1 MFHNQ
6 SIKKGSNKVPL
17 RKAINM
23 ASGLFLGSGEGGLR
37 KNPLRDA
44 ELRRSRM
51 YQAIVLMLVVTS
63 LIGGYTYRLV
73 NLQLIQGVQNR
84 QRADNNRIRLV
95 PMRAERGNITDR
107 NGKLLAANRLSRSV
121 YLWPKEQKPKEWSR
135 TAQKLSAVLNIPAAD
150 ILKKLQKTGYKSAM
164 PVRVGTAIDQ
174 SAFVALAERSAEFRG
189 VEIRP
194 EASRYYPQGDLA
206 SQIIG
211 YIGEASAEELQ
222 AHPEYP
228 MGMIVGQMGIERMAN
243 KDLSGV
249 WGRRLIEV
257 NAVGE
262 ELRQMGVD
270 PPKPGT
276 PVRLTL
282 DLQLQKTAEAALA
295 GRRGAV
301 VVLDVKTGAVLAM
314 ASGPSFDPNIFTRQ
328 MKAAEWERLN
338 SLEQPFVNRA
348 LQGYPPGSTFKI
360 VTAVAGMQS
369 GKFPPDT
376 YLFSSSAIAV
386 GGILF
391 HEHGGGYGTIGFRN
405 AFAYSSNTFFYQ
417 IGMGVGADEIAK
429 WGSKLG
435 IGKSTDLKLLG
446 LDGGT
451 HGSLPT
457 PAEKEKLY
465 GEPWY
470 IGDTVSMSIGQGL
483 VLATPLELAVMVAS
497 IANGGYRVKPHI
509 LAAKTNTAATKS
521 EPTGMSPDTVA
532 TIADGLV
539 AVVEKGTAKVLNDG
553 SIPLTA
559 GKTGTA
565 EVFGQEDN
573 AMYVAFGPVNKPE
586 IAIAVVVEN
595 AGYGGVSAAPIAKQV
610 FQTYFSLPKAQK

>member
-1 MFHNQ
+1 M
-6 SIKKGSNKVPL
+6 
-17 RKAINM
+17 NM
-23 ASGLFLGSGEGGLR
+23 ASGLFLGSGYRGSRTHQLR
-37 KNPLRDA
+37 EA
-44 ELRRSRM
+44 EQRRSRI

-63 LIGGYTYRLV
+63 LMGGYTYRLF
-73 NLQLIQGVQNR
+73 NLQLVQGEQNR
-84 QRADNNRIRLV
+84 KRADNNRIRLV

-107 NGKLLAANRLSRSV
+107 NGKLLAANRLSRSL
-121 YLWPKEQKPKEWSR
+121 YLWPKEQKPEEWSR
-135 TAQKLSAVLNIPAAD
+135 TAKKLSDVLNIPAAE

-164 PVRVGTAIDQ
+164 PVRVGTALSQ
-174 SAFVALAERSAEFRG
+174 SAFVALAERAAEFRG
-189 VEIRP
+189 VEVRP
-194 EASRYYPQGDLA
+194 EASRYYPQGNLA
-206 SQIIG
+206 SQIVG
-211 YIGEASAEELQ
+211 YIGEASAEQLLEN
-222 AHPEYP
+222 PDYP

-243 KDLSGV
+243 KELSGV

-270 PPKPGT
+270 APTPGT

-282 DLQLQKTAEAALA
+282 DMQLQKTAEAALA
-295 GRRGAV
+295 QRRGAV

-328 MKAAEWERLN
+328 IKTSEWERLQ
-338 SLEQPFVNRA
+338 SLDEPFINRA

-360 VTAVAGMQS
+360 VTAAAGMQS

-391 HEHGGGYGTIGFRN
+391 HEHGGGYGTIGYRD
-405 AFAYSSNTFFYQ
+405 AFAFSSNTIFYQ
-417 IGMGVGADEIAK
+417 IGMAVGADEIAK
-429 WGSKLG
+429 WGRKLG
-435 IGKSTDLKLLG
+435 IGETTDLKLLG

-483 VLATPLELAVMVAS
+483 VLATPLELAVMVAA

-509 LAAKTNTAATKS
+509 LAAKTNTAETKP
-521 EPTGMSPDTVA
+521 EPSGMSPDTVA

-539 AVVEKGTAKVLNDG
+539 AVVEKGTAKMLNDG

-573 AMYVAFGPVNKPE
+573 AMYVAFGPASNPE

-610 FQTYFSLPKAQK
+610 FQTYFSLPKTQK

>member
-1 MFHNQ
+1 
-6 SIKKGSNKVPL
+6 
-17 RKAINM
+17 M
-23 ASGLFLGSGEGGLR
+23 ASGLFLGSGVGVGT
-37 KNPLRDA
+37 NPLRDA
-44 ELRRSRM
+44 ERRRRRM

-63 LIGGYTYRLV
+63 LISAYTYRLV
-73 NLQLIQGVQNR
+73 DMQLIQGSQNR

-95 PMRAERGNITDR
+95 PMRAERGNILDR

-121 YLWPKEQKPKEWSR
+121 YLWPKEQKPQEWSR
-135 TAQKLSAVLNIPAAD
+135 TAQKLSSVLNIPAAE

-164 PVRVGTAIDQ
+164 PVRIGTGIDQ

-194 EASRYYPQGDLA
+194 EASRYYPNGDLA
-206 SQIIG
+206 SHILG
-211 YIGEASAEELQ
+211 YIGEASAEELL
-222 AHPEYP
+222 ANPDYP

-243 KDLSGV
+243 KQLSGV

-262 ELRQMGVD
+262 ELRQLGVD
-270 PPKPGT
+270 PPKPGDA
-276 PVRLTL
+276 VRLTL
-282 DLQLQKTAEAALA
+282 DLNLQKSAEAALA
-295 GRRGAV
+295 QRRGAV

-328 MKAAEWERLN
+328 VKEADWEQLQ
-338 SLEQPFVNRA
+338 SLEEPFVNRA

-360 VTAVAGMQS
+360 VTAAAGMQS

-391 HEHGGGYGTIGFRN
+391 HEHGGGYGTIGFRD

-429 WGSKLG
+429 WGGKLG

-465 GEPWY
+465 KEPWY
-470 IGDTVSMSIGQGL
+470 AGDTVSMSIGQGL
-483 VLATPLELAVMVAS
+483 VLTTPLELAVMVAA

-509 LAAKTNTAATKS
+509 FASDTNTKATKP

-532 TIADGLV
+532 TIADGLI
-539 AVVEKGTAKVLNDG
+539 AVVEKGTAKALNDG

-573 AMYVAFGPVNKPE
+573 AMYVAFGPASNPE

-595 AGYGGVSAAPIAKQV
+595 AGYGGVSAAPIALQV
-610 FQTYFSLPKAQK
+610 FRTYFSLPTTQK

>member
-1 MFHNQ
+1 MFDNQ
-6 SIKKGSNKVPL
+6 SIKTGNNKVPL

-73 NLQLIQGVQNR
+73 NLQLIQGSQNR

-95 PMRAERGNITDR
+95 PVRAERGNITDR

-121 YLWPKEQKPKEWSR
+121 YLWPKEQKPKEWSL
-135 TAQKLSAVLNIPAAD
+135 TAQKLSAAINIPAAE
-150 ILKKLQKTGYKSAM
+150 IIKKLQKTGYKSAM
-164 PVRVGTAIDQ
+164 PVRVGTGIDQ

-194 EASRYYPQGDLA
+194 EASRYYPNGDLA
-206 SQIIG
+206 SHILG

-270 PPKPGT
+270 PPTPGT

-282 DLQLQKTAEAALA
+282 DLQLQKSAEGALA

-328 MKAAEWERLN
+328 IKESEWERLQ
-338 SLEQPFVNRA
+338 SLEEPFVNRA

-360 VTAVAGMQS
+360 VTATAGMQS

-376 YLFSSSAIAV
+376 YLFSSSEIAV

-391 HEHGGGYGTIGFRN
+391 HEHGGGYGTIGFRD
-405 AFAYSSNTFFYQ
+405 ALAYSSNTFFYQ

-429 WGSKLG
+429 WGRKLG
-435 IGKSTDLKLLG
+435 IGKTTDLKLLG

-451 HGSLPT
+451 HGFLPT

-465 GEPWY
+465 KEPWY
-470 IGDTVSMSIGQGL
+470 AGDTVSMAIGQGL
-483 VLATPLELAVMVAS
+483 VLVTPLELAVMVAS

-509 LAAKTNTAATKS
+509 LAAKTNTAATKP

-539 AVVEKGTAKVLNDG
+539 AVVEKGTAQVLNDG

-573 AMYVAFGPVNKPE
+573 AMYVAFGPLSNPE

-595 AGYGGVSAAPIAKQV
+595 AGFGAVSAAPIAKSV
-610 FQTYFSLPKAQK
+610 FQTYFSLPKSQK

>member
-1 MFHNQ
+1 M
-6 SIKKGSNKVPL
+6 
-17 RKAINM
+17 NM
-23 ASGLFLGSGEGGLR
+23 ASGLFLGSGYRGSRTHQLR
-37 KNPLRDA
+37 EA
-44 ELRRSRM
+44 EQRRSRI

-63 LIGGYTYRLV
+63 LMGGYTYRLF
-73 NLQLIQGVQNR
+73 NLQLVQGEQNR
-84 QRADNNRIRLV
+84 KRADNNRIRLV

-107 NGKLLAANRLSRSV
+107 NGKLLAANRLSRSL
-121 YLWPKEQKPKEWSR
+121 YLWPKEQKPEEWSR
-135 TAQKLSAVLNIPAAD
+135 TAKKLSDVLNIPAAE

-164 PVRVGTAIDQ
+164 PVRVGTALSQ
-174 SAFVALAERSAEFRG
+174 SAFVALAERAAEFRG
-189 VEIRP
+189 VEVRP
-194 EASRYYPQGDLA
+194 EASRYYPQGNLA
-206 SQIIG
+206 SQIVG
-211 YIGEASAEELQ
+211 YIGEASAEQLLEN
-222 AHPEYP
+222 PDYP

-243 KDLSGV
+243 KELSGV

-270 PPKPGT
+270 APTPGT

-282 DLQLQKTAEAALA
+282 DMQLQKTAEAALA
-295 GRRGAV
+295 QRRGAV

-328 MKAAEWERLN
+328 IKTSEWERLQ
-338 SLEQPFVNRA
+338 SLDEPFINRA

-360 VTAVAGMQS
+360 VTAAAGMQS

-391 HEHGGGYGTIGFRN
+391 HEHGGGYGTIGYRD
-405 AFAYSSNTFFYQ
+405 AFAFSSNTFFYQ
-417 IGMGVGADEIAK
+417 IGMAVGADEIAK
-429 WGSKLG
+429 WGRKLG
-435 IGKSTDLKLLG
+435 IGETTDLKLLG

-483 VLATPLELAVMVAS
+483 VLATPLELAVMVAA

-509 LAAKTNTAATKS
+509 LAAKTNTAETKP
-521 EPTGMSPDTVA
+521 EPSGMSPDTVA

-539 AVVEKGTAKVLNDG
+539 AVVEKGTAKMLNDG

-573 AMYVAFGPVNKPE
+573 AMYVAFGPASNPE

-610 FQTYFSLPKAQK
+610 FQTYFSLPKTQK

>member
-1 MFHNQ
+1 
-6 SIKKGSNKVPL
+6 
-17 RKAINM
+17 M
-23 ASGLFLGSGEGGLR
+23 ASGLFLGSGYRGSRTHQLR
-37 KNPLRDA
+37 EA
-44 ELRRSRM
+44 EQRRSRI

-63 LIGGYTYRLV
+63 LMGGYTYRLF
-73 NLQLIQGVQNR
+73 NLQLVQGEQNR
-84 QRADNNRIRLV
+84 KRADNNRIRLV

-107 NGKLLAANRLSRSV
+107 NGKLLAANRLSRSL
-121 YLWPKEQKPKEWSR
+121 YLWPKEQKPEEWSR
-135 TAQKLSAVLNIPAAD
+135 TAKKLSDVLNIPAAE

-164 PVRVGTAIDQ
+164 PVRVGTALSQ
-174 SAFVALAERSAEFRG
+174 SAFVALAERAAEFRG
-189 VEIRP
+189 VEVRP
-194 EASRYYPQGDLA
+194 EASRYYPQGNLA
-206 SQIIG
+206 SQIVG
-211 YIGEASAEELQ
+211 YIGEASAEQLLEN
-222 AHPEYP
+222 PDYP

-243 KDLSGV
+243 KELSGV

-270 PPKPGT
+270 APTPGT

-282 DLQLQKTAEAALA
+282 DMQLQKTAEAALA
-295 GRRGAV
+295 QRRGAV

-328 MKAAEWERLN
+328 IKTSEWERLQ
-338 SLEQPFVNRA
+338 SLDEPFINRA

-360 VTAVAGMQS
+360 VTAAAGMQS

-391 HEHGGGYGTIGFRN
+391 HEHGGGYGTIGYRD
-405 AFAYSSNTFFYQ
+405 AFAFSSNTIFYQ
-417 IGMGVGADEIAK
+417 IGMAVGADEIAK
-429 WGSKLG
+429 WGRKLG
-435 IGKSTDLKLLG
+435 IGETTDLKLLG

-483 VLATPLELAVMVAS
+483 VLATPLELAVMVAA

-509 LAAKTNTAATKS
+509 LAAKTNTAETKP
-521 EPTGMSPDTVA
+521 EPSGMSPDTVA

-539 AVVEKGTAKVLNDG
+539 AVVEKGTAKMLNDG

-573 AMYVAFGPVNKPE
+573 AMYVAFGPASNPE

-610 FQTYFSLPKAQK
+610 FQTYFSLPKTQK